1 MIDEVNSIEGLVK
14 RIIEIANTMKGA
26 NMDGS
31 YYSTIFV
38 NEQSF
43 NVNVCSH
50 KFFLDYSIVGDVDI
64 FFADFDYDIDEMT
77 KAVAATLGEDALAED
92 GIYIWEKDYCEAES
106 EKYVNSYSLTI

>member
-14 RIIEIANTMKGA
+14 RIIEIASTMQEM
-26 NMDGS
+26 NMDGN
-31 YYSTIFV
+31 YDCTIFV

-43 NVNVCSH
+43 NVMVWANH
-50 KFFLDYSIVGDVDI
+50 FFLDYSVVGDAEVYLD
-64 FFADFDYDIDEMT
+64 DFDYDIDEMT